1 MPRAAAS
8 ACAVRIG
15 SSSHLAGPG
24 RDYRRPVHSF
34 TVPYTDHQIEVDPV
48 RGVVMFYRNAW
59 NRESSGTPDETHTFA
74 ALRADRSL
82 MTRLT
87 AMLAGNDAAELE
99 RLVTSV

>member
-1 MPRAAAS
+1 MA
-8 ACAVRIG
+8 
-15 SSSHLAGPG
+15 
-24 RDYRRPVHSF
+24 SF
-34 TVPYTDHQIEVDPV
+34 TVPYTDDQIEVDPDRRVV
-48 RGVVMFYRNAW
+48 RVFRNAW

-99 RLVTSV
+99 RLVTPV